1 MVSGAA
7 GSRRGDG
14 INAWDV
20 QDAGCRTR
28 SSAHHQESGTHGL
41 LVPPQKALGPAMV
54 HVDNRGI
61 TDGLCGGEMKCMGP
75 RAKDADL
82 WDLI

>member
-14 INAWDV
+14 TNAWDV

-28 SSAHHQESGTHGL
+28 SFSVQSKELSQQSSCASSESYR
-41 LVPPQKALGPAMV
+41 PCCV

-61 TDGLCGGEMKCMGP
+61 TDGLCGGEMKCTWAQEQRTPICG
-75 RAKDADL
+75 
-82 WDLI
+82 I

>member
-1 MVSGAA
+1 MQNSKFSAQ
-7 GSRRGDG
+7 SKELS
-14 INAWDV
+14 
-20 QDAGCRTR
+20 QQ
-28 SSAHHQESGTHGL
+28 SSCASSESYR
-41 LVPPQKALGPAMV
+41 PCCV

-82 WDLI
+82 WNLI